1 MIELYDIMAALNKIE
16 YGMDCLIKVMYTLDE
31 AYDLNY
37 DDASRILVTVLLRQ
51 LSSLH
56 DDFENEIAKLDD
68 YLATPKKC
76 ETN

>member
-68 YLATPKKC
+68 YLATPKNC

>member
-1 MIELYDIMAALNKIE
+1 MIELHDIMAALNEIE

>member
-1 MIELYDIMAALNKIE
+1 MMELHDIMTALNEIE

>member
-68 YLATPKKC
+68 YLATPKKS

>member
-56 DDFENEIAKLDD
+56 DVFENEIAKLDD

>member
-1 MIELYDIMAALNKIE
+1 MMELHDIMTALNEIE
-16 YGMDCLIKVMYTLDE
+16 YGMDCLINVMYTLDE

-37 DDASRILVTVLLRQ
+37 DDASRILITVLLRQ
-51 LSSLH
+51 ISSLH
-56 DDFENEIAKLDD
+56 DDLENEIAKLDD

>member
-68 YLATPKKC
+68 YLAAPKKC